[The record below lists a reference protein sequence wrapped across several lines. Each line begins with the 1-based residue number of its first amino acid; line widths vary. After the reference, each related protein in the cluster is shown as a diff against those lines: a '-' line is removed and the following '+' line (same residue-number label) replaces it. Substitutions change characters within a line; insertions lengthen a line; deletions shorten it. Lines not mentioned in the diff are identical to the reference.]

1 MFGNINRRE
10 KVKINHESKKGETEI
25 VTVPSIRI
33 LRSAT
38 NFRRLYKSTNKI
50 KSISFIYQKSDWLI
64 ALRPM
69 VYNDWLCLTCQQI
82 RQCVGLQRICRGL
95 GSLAW
100 AHSHCWLLWC
110 FLIPK
115 FNSFRLL

>member
-1 MFGNINRRE
+1 MFGNINRRQ
-10 KVKINHESKKGETEI
+10 KVKINHEGKKGETEI

-69 VYNDWLCLTCQQI
+69 VYNDWLCD
-82 RQCVGLQRICRGL
+82 VPANSAGA
-95 GSLAW
+95 LACSEF
-100 AHSHCWLLWC
+100 AAGCHAGM
-110 FLIPK
+110 
-115 FNSFRLL
+115 NA